1 MKYPQIIAFLTVAA
15 FMISCGDDVPK
26 EETPETIV
34 LSSSPQR
41 IGDATR
47 GYNYL
52 VSGDYVDSGVPLE
65 LYLATR
71 TGDDQI
77 YLNRTGDNARVEH
90 QYSAVIAPNG
100 AKVLVTNCLVCH
112 AGNVNGEFV
121 MGLGNSLADFTK
133 DRTNDATI
141 VDITIKSRF
150 GEKSKEWDAYQAYRR
165 ALFALAPVTVT
176 KSVGANPA
184 DKYAWMLGA
193 YRNPKDLTWL
203 SKPQF
208 PVTDEVV
215 HTDVPPLWNL
225 KKRNTMFYTGAGTGD
240 FARLMMASSLLTLNG
255 TDKAKEVDGKF
266 PDVLAY
272 INTLQPPKYKGTINT
287 ALVTTGKRLFEEN
300 CSRCHGTYGVGGQY
314 PNVLV
319 AADKVGTDNA
329 LITANYAF
337 PQFVDWYNT
346 SWFAEG
352 SNAAKLVPQKG
363 YIAPPL
369 DGVWATAPYLHNGSV
384 PTLDDLLNSSQ
395 RPKMWRRSLDSKDF
409 DNVKIGWKYTIETTQ
424 KDAQTFNTAL
434 KGYGNQGH
442 IYADKFSAD
451 ERKAVIE
458 YLKTL

>member
-1 MKYPQIIAFLTVAA
+1 
-15 FMISCGDDVPK
+15 
-26 EETPETIV
+26 
-34 LSSSPQR
+34 
-41 IGDATR
+41 
-47 GYNYL
+47 
-52 VSGDYVDSGVPLE
+52 
-65 LYLATR
+65 
-71 TGDDQI
+71 
-77 YLNRTGDNARVEH
+77 
-90 QYSAVIAPNG
+90 
-100 AKVLVTNCLVCH
+100 
-112 AGNVNGEFV
+112 
-121 MGLGNSLADFTK
+121 
-133 DRTNDATI
+133 
-141 VDITIKSRF
+141 
-150 GEKSKEWDAYQAYRR
+150 
-165 ALFALAPVTVT
+165 
-176 KSVGANPA
+176 
-184 DKYAWMLGA
+184 
-193 YRNPKDLTWL
+193 
-203 SKPQF
+203 
-208 PVTDEVV
+208 VV